1 MEKKKKK
8 NSDDFL
14 ITCIYLILKFCL
26 IIRNKFL
33 KLMFLGVKNKRVFE
47 FLFPAKVKEILYS
60 KQSNAGRFWKFRSI
74 PEIPQDFESIPAGAI
89 N

>member
-1 MEKKKKK
+1 
-8 NSDDFL
+8 
-14 ITCIYLILKFCL
+14 
-26 IIRNKFL
+26 
-33 KLMFLGVKNKRVFE
+33 MFLGVKNKRVFE
-47 FLFPAKVKEILYS
+47 FLFPTKVKEILCS

>member
-1 MEKKKKK
+1 
-8 NSDDFL
+8 
-14 ITCIYLILKFCL
+14 
-26 IIRNKFL
+26 
-33 KLMFLGVKNKRVFE
+33 MFLGVKNKRVFE

-89 N
+89 NWNENSIFINIVNVIKEELPFPCFYCYSDF